1 LPFLQCLLQ
10 PPHFPKFKSTAA
22 GRRYL
27 IQNACWNSDDRETQ
41 QRKAWKTSF
50 PSSSRT
56 ISFSHNSSSTTHQ
69 PTLHSPHHQINMAF
83 FESRTFMLS
92 LRAVQAILTVLVLG
106 LTGFGKLD
114 LTTTRSEPNTN
125 KLPQSPTGGAATG
138 MRAHLPQ
145 SPSCSS
151 VRSSH

>member
-1 LPFLQCLLQ
+1 
-10 PPHFPKFKSTAA
+10 
-22 GRRYL
+22 
-27 IQNACWNSDDRETQ
+27 
-41 QRKAWKTSF
+41 
-50 PSSSRT
+50 
-56 ISFSHNSSSTTHQ
+56 
-69 PTLHSPHHQINMAF
+69 MAF
-83 FESRTFMLS
+83 FESRTFMVS

-138 MRAHLPQ
+138 MPAHPPQ
-145 SPSCSS
+145 SLSYSS